1 MTYNQEEKPA
11 RRYATY
17 LILRFLYILLA
28 AFLIFTSFVLIWETA
43 VEKPAWEAAPLVMDK
58 GE

>member
-1 MTYNQEEKPA
+1 MMRVMTYNQEDKPV

-17 LILRFLYILLA
+17 IILRFLYILLA

-43 VEKPAWEAAPLVMDK
+43 VGKPVW
-58 GE
+58 